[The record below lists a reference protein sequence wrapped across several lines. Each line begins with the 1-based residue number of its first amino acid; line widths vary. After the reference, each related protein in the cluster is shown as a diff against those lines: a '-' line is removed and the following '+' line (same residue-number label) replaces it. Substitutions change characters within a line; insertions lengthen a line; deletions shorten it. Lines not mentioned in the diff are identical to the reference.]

1 MNQDTRRL
9 IDKIAKIRATT
20 GPQSIPLRGA
30 YEKIGMVLSSEMK
43 VAARKKRIID
53 KGGLINSIGYEFFND
68 GKKSGLRVGS
78 FGIKYAK
85 FHEYGTQWSRKM
97 WLYMMAN
104 RKSWGGKKSKGVLEK
119 RMGGQGIEARIKA
132 RPFIRPSIERNPK
145 NRKFIIDTLREA
157 LKP

>member
-1 MNQDTRRL
+1 MNQDTQRL
-9 IDKIAKIRATT
+9 IDKIAKIRAAT

-53 KGGLINSIGYEFFND
+53 KGGLLNSISYELAD
-68 GKKSGLRVGS
+68 GGLRVGS
-78 FGIKYAK
+78 FGVKYAK

-104 RKSWGGKKSKGVLEK
+104 RKSWSGKKSKGVLEK

-157 LKP
+157 FKP